1 MWHFEASNIKNW
13 DRKLSGR
20 IIFTLM
26 FTLYKIYIH
35 FLATW
40 KYYLQGRLCQ
50 ISYWHFWIL
59 FYRYNICV
67 FIYTQNIFYVNI
79 SNANQS
85 SLDIHHYLAT
95 EYVWATKFRLILF
108 FLFFFWDN
116 SALHVLFLV
125 NDIIGK
131 FNPRVN

>member
-1 MWHFEASNIKNW
+1 MCFLLHPKDIPCKHFKCKS
-13 DRKLSGR
+13 
-20 IIFTLM
+20 
-26 FTLYKIYIH
+26 
-35 FLATW
+35 
-40 KYYLQGRLCQ
+40 
-50 ISYWHFWIL
+50 
-59 FYRYNICV
+59 
-67 FIYTQNIFYVNI
+67 
-79 SNANQS
+79 S

-108 FLFFFWDN
+108 FWGDN